1 MIYTELFAAVQAY
14 VENTFPT
21 TTVTNTSGVEVQ
33 CSSTTQ
39 INLFITQAEQR
50 IFNSVQFPVAQGT
63 DVQVLALGGTMA
75 ACPTGFLSPL
85 HVAAIDNLGVYTFL
99 QQKDVSFLRAAFPD
113 PGAQGV
119 PRYYALYQPASAG
132 SSVQRL
138 QLAPAANATYS
149 IEMQYERYPTSIT
162 VSADGRSWLGDTFD
176 TVLLYGALLEA
187 CTFMK
192 AETDIVAQYTKQY
205 ADALALAKRR
215 GDGLQKQ
222 DAYRS
227 GHVRTAVS

>member
-1 MIYTELFAAVQAY
+1 MIYTELFAAIQAY
-14 VENTFPT
+14 VENTFPD
-21 TTVTNTSGVEVQ
+21 TTVTDTSGNEVL
-33 CSSTTQ
+33 CTSVTQ
-39 INLFITQAEQR
+39 VNLFITQAEKR
-50 IFNSVQFPVAQGT
+50 IFNSIQFPAAQGT
-63 DVQVLALGGTMA
+63 DTQALSVGAAMA
-75 ACPTGFLSPL
+75 PCPTGFLSPL
-85 HVAAIDNLGVYTFL
+85 HVAVVDNLGVYTFL
-99 QQKDVSFLRAAFPD
+99 QQKDVSFLRSAFPD
-113 PGAQGV
+113 PAAQGV

-138 QLAPAANATYS
+138 QLAPSANAAYS
-149 IEMQYERYPTSIT
+149 LEVQFERYPTSIT

-192 AETDIVAQYTKQY
+192 AEQDIVTQYTKQY
-205 ADALALAKRR
+205 SDALALAKRR

-227 GHVRTAVS
+227 GQIRTAVS